1 MQEPRRIIVTKITDT
16 ITTFS
21 STFLRANRFKFGLR
35 ATLITLPVG
44 NHLIF
49 SPPPITPEVESQLN
63 SLSGTVEYI
72 LAPDIEHYLHVG
84 KWKQKYPNAVIIA
97 PDGIKLPD
105 ECTPTHV
112 FTAENK
118 ENLTTKLS
126 SLFNG
131 VLDFE
136 YWDGHANKE
145 IAVLHKPSRTLIAAD
160 LVFNLPA
167 YEQYA
172 GSDEDADSGI
182 WTKIAVNFLS
192 ATKSGI
198 GHNLFN
204 WLVTYSPCL
213 FPLEPGVL
221 SNLLNRVIASKD
233 KKSFADSASR
243 VSKWDIDRIIPCHG
257 DVIETNGLEVF
268 ERLFKWHIKIK
279 KD

>member
-204 WLVTYSPCL
+204 W
-213 FPLEPGVL
+213 
-221 SNLLNRVIASKD
+221 VIASKD